1 MHRGPAKHGTVDCRG
16 GANGPSDK
24 ELTVATVLWLTAN
37 KPEALDSKVET
48 LFRGEGLSDVTA
60 TTLPDMSDEQE
71 DPEGGEG
78 ARMGASARGC
88 RGPRGTVRSD
98 TALSGKRGKPRPRSA
113 FRRAARR

>member
-78 ARMGASARGC
+78 ALSRLCAPHHTRGGRCARLRACGAPPGSC
-88 RGPRGTVRSD
+88 RAT
-98 TALSGKRGKPRPRSA
+98 
-113 FRRAARR
+113 AARSGPWCA